1 LKNYCSFRSVVA
13 ASALACG
20 AMVSANA
27 STILLAS
34 YGTTALNPGVGN
46 TATTYSAGDSTVD
59 SMSNATYNINPGSAW
74 HAALPGSS
82 YVSFNAGTGPTG
94 SVVVPNG
101 DYIYKTTFT
110 ADDTASGMLTVLA
123 DDTVSVYLNHVLI
136 LAAAGPMGAGNS
148 YATCSDTGPNCRT
161 PLTFSFAGVT
171 AGLNELMFDVK
182 QVNGLSEGL
191 DYTGSITTSGSV
203 STAPEP
209 ASLFLLG
216 TGLLGIVGFG
226 RRRLQRGR
234 RLQRD

>member
-1 LKNYCSFRSVVA
+1 
-13 ASALACG
+13 
-20 AMVSANA
+20 MVSANA
-27 STILLAS
+27 SSILLAS
-34 YGTTALNPGVGN
+34 YGTTPVNPGVGN

-59 SMSNATYNINPGSAW
+59 SMSNATYSINPGSAW

-94 SVVVPNG
+94 GVAVPNG
-101 DYIYKTTFT
+101 NYIYKTTFT
-110 ADDTASGMLTVLA
+110 ADGPANGMLTVLA
-123 DDTVSVYLNHVLI
+123 DDTVSVYLNNVLI
-136 LAAAGPMGAGNS
+136 QAAGDPMGSGNN
-148 YATCSDTGPNCRT
+148 YAACSNTGPNCRT

-191 DYTGSITTSGSV
+191 DYVGSITTGGSV

-216 TGLLGIVGFG
+216 TGLLGMVGFG
-226 RRRLQRGR
+226 RRL
-234 RLQRD
+234 LRD